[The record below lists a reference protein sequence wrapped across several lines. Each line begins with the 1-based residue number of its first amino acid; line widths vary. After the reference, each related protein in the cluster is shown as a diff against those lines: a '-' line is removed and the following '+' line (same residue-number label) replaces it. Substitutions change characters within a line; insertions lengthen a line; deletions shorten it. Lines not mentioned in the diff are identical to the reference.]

1 MGNQG
6 SKIEEMLR
14 KFGRKQRRRT
24 LDHVGDFTGMLGPQS
39 VYMGTIQG
47 KDNHIV
53 YGEVHGE
60 CEIEGTL
67 VLGEGG
73 RWKGNIRAS
82 SIVIAGHVEGDIHA
96 TTKLELSR
104 TAFVRGKITSPVVAI
119 ARGAVHD
126 GSIRMAKQTQ
136 ITRYHERRES
146 LEKERGETEK

>member
-1 MGNQG
+1 MEN
-6 SKIEEMLR
+6 SSLKIDGLLK

-24 LDHVGDFTGMLGPQS
+24 LDHVGDFTGMIGPQS
-39 VYMGTIQG
+39 LYTGVIQG

-60 CEIEGTL
+60 CDIEGTL
-67 VLGEGG
+67 LLGEGG

-96 TTKLELSR
+96 TTKLELAC
-104 TAFVRGKITSPVVAI
+104 TAFVRGGITSPVVAI

-126 GSIRMAKQTQ
+126 GSISMAKQTQ

-146 LEKERGETEK
+146 PEKDRDDR

>member
-1 MGNQG
+1 M
-6 SKIEEMLR
+6 KIEEILVR
-14 KFGRKQRRRT
+14 FGRKQRRRT
-24 LDHVGDFTGMLGPQS
+24 LDHVGDFTGMLGPET
-39 VYMGTIQG
+39 VYTGTIQG

-53 YGEVHGE
+53 YGQVQGE

-96 TTKLELSR
+96 TTKLELAR

-119 ARGAVHD
+119 ARGAAHD

-136 ITRYHERRES
+136 ITRFHERRES
-146 LEKERGETEK
+146 PEKDRDEKEK

>member
-1 MGNQG
+1 MGNPG
-6 SKIEEMLR
+6 LKIEEILR

-73 RWKGNIRAS
+73 RWKGKIRAS
-82 SIVIAGHVEGDIHA
+82 
-96 TTKLELSR
+96 TKLELAH

-119 ARGAVHD
+119 ARGATHD
-126 GSIRMAKQTQ
+126 GSIRMTKQTQ

-146 LEKERGETEK
+146 PEKDRDETEK